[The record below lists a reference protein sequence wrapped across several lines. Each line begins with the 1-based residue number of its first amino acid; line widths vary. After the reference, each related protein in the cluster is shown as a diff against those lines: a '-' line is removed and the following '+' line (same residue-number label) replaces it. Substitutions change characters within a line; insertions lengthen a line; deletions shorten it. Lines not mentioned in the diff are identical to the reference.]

1 MSEGKVPSLMILRTV
16 LPEEDW
22 RGVERE
28 EIAKAIDDGC
38 LLTNSTAG
46 GEGLDYIN
54 AEDKAAY
61 MQNLARA
68 MAAFRETPEGIEQ
81 QRRFRAA
88 GMAPEVRA
96 RQVLTVKETYN
107 RPGMR
112 EKMSAINTEIGNRP
126 EVKDKKS
133 KAAKAMWQNDET
145 RAKLMASYKDPS
157 VKERQSIKRIAAWVD
172 PIVGAKLREL
182 HASPE
187 VRAKKSLA
195 AINRATPEYREMM
208 RKKTTEA
215 WARRKA
221 AAGES
226 LDK

>member
-1 MSEGKVPSLMILRTV
+1 MSEGKVPSLVILRTV

-22 RGVERE
+22 RDVERE

-81 QRRFRAA
+81 QRRFREA

-112 EKMSAINTEIGNRP
+112 GKMSAINTEIGNRP
-126 EVKDKKS
+126 EVKAKKS

-145 RAKLMASYKDPS
+145 RAKLMASYKDQS
-157 VKERQSIKRIAAWVD
+157 VKERQSTKRIAAWAD

-182 HASPE
+182 HAYPE